1 LNAADSSQREEN
13 RRALL
18 RLYSLYTIQ
27 YAAFAFVLAVAV
39 VGELILLGSP
49 AFPQFVVYPLI
60 LITAIPA
67 IMSFYFMIHWWRIQN
82 YTLSLQPDGVQG
94 DSLAALHGAYQN
106 YEEERSPRFVVEGM
120 LKMDGRRVALVLL
133 VVFLLSLPLSYY
145 AVSSPGLAVLSLVAA
160 VSFVAG
166 ALVVLLIP
174 PLTSRREVRRAVTG
188 TADHEMESL
197 SKESLSKE
205 SLSKESKSW
214 SMADKVLDAL
224 SSQAERLRLTANEKT
239 QLQSADRSQSR
250 ARVDLGDLPD
260 RIVAE
265 INSLAASKNSLV
277 SDQRESL
284 TRVVSSLAST
294 TIALGLP
301 AEAARIYSAYRTI
314 IPE

>member
-1 LNAADSSQREEN
+1 MNAADSSQREEN

-205 SLSKESKSW
+205 SKSW